1 MVGGETK
8 GWLQALHNRDFEL
21 ADVDL
26 EVIGDRFTSLAQEA
40 ESTLPGVAHDGENFA
55 VYVAERLPQD
65 LDVLV
70 ALEKMHIGDLYLAWA
85 CARGDRFGLHE
96 FSKHF
101 NGVVSGALMRLANQ
115 GVDVD
120 DAKQRVLERLLLT
133 TEDRNAAI
141 LNYGGQGRLQNF
153 IRTCVVRESLKLL
166 RGRKRE
172 PSAATDSGEKLLSLV
187 EESHDIEFVALKK
200 RYREDLRQALRDALE
215 GLPVEERTMLRYHY
229 VSGLSTRQ
237 IATIVG
243 ASFKTVARRLT
254 RIRATLFER
263 TRSLL
268 MAKANL
274 RKTEFHSI
282 VRLVESQ
289 LDLSLE
295 RLLAPE

>member
-1 MVGGETK
+1 MGSEPS
-8 GWLQALHNRDFEL
+8 GWLQALRERDFEL
-21 ADVDL
+21 ANLDL
-26 EVIGDRFTSLAQEA
+26 EELTLCFAKRVEQAQSA
-40 ESTLPGVAHDGENFA
+40 LPGVAHDGESFA
-55 VYVAERLPQD
+55 VYVADRLPQD
-65 LDVLV
+65 LDVLG
-70 ALEKMHIGDLYLAWA
+70 ALEKLHIDDLYLAWA
-85 CARGDRFGLHE
+85 CARGDAFGLRE

-101 NGVVSGALMRLANQ
+101 NRVVSGALMRLGSQ

-141 LNYGGQGRLQNF
+141 LNYGGQGRLRNF

-166 RGRKRE
+166 RSQKRE
-172 PSAATDSGEKLLSLV
+172 PSAATDSSEKLLALV

-200 RYREDLRQALRDALE
+200 RYREELRQALRDALE

-237 IATIVG
+237 IATIVD